1 MRTQKPRSSLA
12 AREKGSRAWRMRRRA
27 AGGFSIFEMLLS
39 VAAMGVALAFAIQ
52 IMNDNE
58 YREVGRN
65 NAEQLGTFEQVVTN
79 YYWAN
84 RTAMMAAM
92 SASTASDSNVQA
104 HCVINVP
111 NAAAAIAPGTTP
123 GTAGTNGTLAWSSS
137 RYTCAFDAS
146 MLVAKGLWPGNT
158 MGVTGHDPD
167 MGGDWRYVAVF
178 RRQRLAGPDGTLGNA
193 DDTWSPDAEMLIVRA
208 DADGTLP
215 TIGTDAMR
223 KDNQRMLNLT
233 SQRLAAGTG
242 GGIIPVGNLAWC
254 SATSTAV
261 QVCGMGWTMDL
272 SNFIDAN
279 RMTTLQ
285 TALPAS

>member
-1 MRTQKPRSSLA
+1 MQTQKRLSSHG
-12 AREKGSRAWRMRRRA
+12 ARERRCVRPA
-27 AGGFSIFEMLLS
+27 RGFSIFEILLS

-58 YREVGRN
+58 YRDAGRN
-65 NAEQLGTFEQVVTN
+65 NAEQMGSFEQVVTN

-84 RTAMMAAM
+84 RTAMMSAM
-92 SASTASDSNVQA
+92 SASAASDVNVQA
-104 HCVINVP
+104 HCVINVTNP
-111 NAAAAIAPGTTP
+111 AAAIAPGATP
-123 GTAGTNGTLAWSSS
+123 GAAGTNGTLAWSSS

-158 MGVTGHDPD
+158 MGVVGHDPD

-208 DADGTLP
+208 DVDGTLP

-233 SQRLAAGTG
+233 SQRLAAGTSG
-242 GGIIPVGNLAWC
+242 GVIPVGNLAWC
-254 SATSTAV
+254 SATSSAV

-272 SNFIDAN
+272 SNFIDAAG
-279 RMTTLQ
+279 MTTLK
-285 TALPAS
+285 AVLPAS